1 MNLKEFVSYMRRRN
15 EMVDEYL
22 GGTKRTKMLKTGL
35 EEQNST
41 FREYSDMSIK
51 YMHSFLPHG
60 AMDERRKK
68 RSVVS
73 STGPTT
79 LTPQRSRVEHS
90 TIIEG
95 AQTTTLTP

>member
-41 FREYSDMSIK
+41 FR
-51 YMHSFLPHG
+51 
-60 AMDERRKK
+60 
-68 RSVVS
+68 
-73 STGPTT
+73 
-79 LTPQRSRVEHS
+79 
-90 TIIEG
+90 
-95 AQTTTLTP
+95 